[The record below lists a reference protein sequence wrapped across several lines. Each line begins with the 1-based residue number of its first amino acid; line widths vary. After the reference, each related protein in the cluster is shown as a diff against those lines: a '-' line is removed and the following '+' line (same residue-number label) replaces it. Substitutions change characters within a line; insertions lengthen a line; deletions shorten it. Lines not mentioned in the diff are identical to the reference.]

1 MREMEFTIE
10 DTEALKPGME
20 VGVTEGVLPTSYYYT
35 IEHAL
40 GMSANFKQGEQPAD
54 QHEKLPAGLA
64 DIFFN
69 NHTHRLA
76 LIFDRGIQR
85 TEILYRAEKQ
95 TTDDQPQEYRHPAEY
110 GG

>member
-40 GMSANFKQGEQPAD
+40 GMSANFKQAE
-54 QHEKLPAGLA
+54 
-64 DIFFN
+64 
-69 NHTHRLA
+69 RLKTR
-76 LIFDRGIQR
+76 RGIVK
-85 TEILYRAEKQ
+85 EIKRKRRSFIIAVLEFERVAY
-95 TTDDQPQEYRHPAEY
+95 
-110 GG
+110 

>member
-40 GMSANFKQGEQPAD
+40 GMSANFKQAE
-54 QHEKLPAGLA
+54 
-64 DIFFN
+64 
-69 NHTHRLA
+69 RLKT
-76 LIFDRGIQR
+76 RR
-85 TEILYRAEKQ
+85 
-95 TTDDQPQEYRHPAEY
+95 
-110 GG
+110 

>member
-40 GMSANFKQGEQPAD
+40 GMSANFKQAE
-54 QHEKLPAGLA
+54 
-64 DIFFN
+64 
-69 NHTHRLA
+69 RLKNQKRNCERIKRNA
-76 LIFDRGIQR
+76 AVSYCSIGI
-85 TEILYRAEKQ
+85 
-95 TTDDQPQEYRHPAEY
+95 
-110 GG
+110 

>member
-1 MREMEFTIE
+1 MLLDQTE
-10 DTEALKPGME
+10 DNGDDDKEHGDGSSGGVC
-20 VGVTEGVLPTSYYYT
+20 VGRC
-35 IEHAL
+35 
-40 GMSANFKQGEQPAD
+40 NDKQGKQPAE
-54 QHEKLPAGLA
+54 QHEELPSGLA

>member
-40 GMSANFKQGEQPAD
+40 GMSANFKQAERLKTRWKRYLQR
-54 QHEKLPAGLA
+54 
-64 DIFFN
+64 
-69 NHTHRLA
+69 HRKM
-76 LIFDRGIQR
+76 RKR
-85 TEILYRAEKQ
+85 
-95 TTDDQPQEYRHPAEY
+95 
-110 GG
+110 

>member
-40 GMSANFKQGEQPAD
+40 GMSANFKQAERLKTRRGIVKELKETPQFHIAVLEFFD
-54 QHEKLPAGLA
+54 YDIKLLFFKKEL
-64 DIFFN
+64 ICYFFN
-69 NHTHRLA
+69 ISIN
-76 LIFDRGIQR
+76 I
-85 TEILYRAEKQ
+85 
-95 TTDDQPQEYRHPAEY
+95 
-110 GG
+110 

>member
-40 GMSANFKQGEQPAD
+40 GMKRNCERIKRNAAVSYCS
-54 QHEKLPAGLA
+54 
-64 DIFFN
+64 I
-69 NHTHRLA
+69 
-76 LIFDRGIQR
+76 GI
-85 TEILYRAEKQ
+85 
-95 TTDDQPQEYRHPAEY
+95 
-110 GG
+110 